1 MFLFQIIVE
10 PSEPALEPIS
20 SSGSSNIHPGT
31 IVGLFIGGVV
41 LVTLVGIA
49 LYRLSRLF
57 HRPELHGTSREQIL
71 KRWEDLERMSTQGVM
86 GAKLA
91 VIEADKLL
99 DQVLRS
105 LTMPGTTLGERL
117 KSAVYKYPNIQRVWG
132 AHRLRNQL
140 VHDTSFEMG
149 GRQARQALDDFKAAL
164 KVLNVM

>member
-1 MFLFQIIVE
+1 MLQILVE
-10 PSEPALEPIS
+10 PSEPTLEPLS
-20 SSGSSNIHPGT
+20 SSDVNPGT

-41 LVTLVGIA
+41 VITLVGIVI
-49 LYRLSRLF
+49 YRLSRLF

-71 KRWEDLERMSTQGVM
+71 KRWQEVERTSTQGVM

-105 LTMPGTTLGERL
+105 LTIPGTTLGERL
-117 KSAVYKYPNIQRVWG
+117 KAAAYTYPNIHRVWG

-140 VHDTSFEMG
+140 VHDTASELST
-149 GRQARQALDDFKAAL
+149 RQARIALDDFKAAL

>member
-1 MFLFQIIVE
+1 MLLFQIIVE
-10 PSEPALEPIS
+10 PTEPALEPIA
-20 SSGSSNIHPGT
+20 SGSSNVSAGT
-31 IVGLFIGGVV
+31 IVSLFLGGVV
-41 LVTLVGIA
+41 LVTLIGIA
-49 LYRLSRLF
+49 LYRLSRVF

-71 KRWEDLERMSTQGVM
+71 QRWQNLEQLSGQGMM

-105 LTMPGTTLGERL
+105 LTIPGTTLGERL
-117 KSAVYKYPNIQRVWG
+117 KAAAYNYPNIHRVWG

-149 GRQARQALDDFKAAL
+149 SRQARQALDDFKAAL